1 MSVRE
6 TWEEARGN
14 VTRLFT
20 VAAAALLLA
29 AGASAQTGNVE
40 ITRAEAK
47 GAHPL
52 VSWTLAPGWCSLG
65 IAIATSAQTG
75 SDGSFFRE
83 NVVDS
88 GGPFDATQTSWLS
101 SNPSL
106 SKPGRYYVRVAAYQC
121 DGSQSD
127 YAWSPVATF
136 VVPPPPTPKVKL
148 VVRDANDWT
157 TGPLSTVW
165 VGQVVAIELK
175 GSKSGRLTM
184 RSSGQICALTKQGN
198 NCHAYGDAALTQVTA
213 LVTKNMVVRGAV
225 TFSAVYENQLTLKQQ
240 VVAKKSLKVVAA
252 KT

>member
-1 MSVRE
+1 M
-6 TWEEARGN
+6 
-14 VTRLFT
+14 
-20 VAAAALLLA
+20 AAAALLLA

-40 ITRAEAK
+40 ITHSEAK
-47 GAHPL
+47 GAHPF

-83 NVVDS
+83 NVVDE
-88 GGPFDATQTSWLS
+88 GALDATQTSWLS

-106 SKPGRYYVRVAAYQC
+106 SKPGRYYVLVAAYQC
-121 DGSQSD
+121 DGSQSH

-165 VGQVVAIELK
+165 LGQVVAIELK
-175 GSKSGRLTM
+175 GSKRDRLTM
-184 RSSGQICALTKQGN
+184 RSSGQYCALTKQGN
-198 NCHAYGDAALTQVTA
+198 NCRAYGDAALTQVTA

-225 TFSAVYENQLTLKQQ
+225 TFSAVYQNQLTLKQQ
-240 VVAKKSLKVVAA
+240 VVAKKSLRVVAP